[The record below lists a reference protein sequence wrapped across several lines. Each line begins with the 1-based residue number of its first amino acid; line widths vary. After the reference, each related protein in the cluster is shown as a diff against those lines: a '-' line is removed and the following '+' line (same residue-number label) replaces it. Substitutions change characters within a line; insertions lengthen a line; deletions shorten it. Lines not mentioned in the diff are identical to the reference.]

1 MTALQI
7 GFDFMN
13 GRLTNILQSV
23 LQGHRDISEYK
34 FVTRLNTFLQ
44 ENHVLHTE
52 IIRIKFALSTNPMT
66 ATRA

>member
-44 ENHVLHTE
+44 ENYVLHTE
-52 IIRIKFALSTNPMT
+52 IIRIKFAASTIPMT